1 MANPHQ
7 LSQYEKTCN
16 SPGRSQHKGTGSDD
30 FDRNLLKFQSGLY
43 IRSFSQTFMR
53 NRTEEV
59 ETTLCYSLYIITT
72 FL

>member
-30 FDRNLLKFQSGLY
+30 FDRGYNCGYNVNHLFWG
-43 IRSFSQTFMR
+43 
-53 NRTEEV
+53 
-59 ETTLCYSLYIITT
+59 
-72 FL
+72 